1 MDLTNTDAHWL
12 AGLLEGEGSFM
23 KGPPSSPNLPIVKV
37 EMCDEDVIHHAAH
50 LLNASVTIIDRYPE
64 RGYKRVFRIT
74 LKGSRAVQLMLGLRP
89 LMGDRRSRDIGSA
102 LATLLLSSPAF
113 AQFGGDRVTSF
124 LSSALSYAQGLGI
137 FGAGF
142 LVIWAVANIA
152 RERPSGKQWA
162 GAGGALLLS
171 SVLQLLRT
179 FAG

>member
-1 MDLTNTDAHWL
+1 M
-12 AGLLEGEGSFM
+12 
-23 KGPPSSPNLPIVKV
+23 
-37 EMCDEDVIHHAAH
+37 
-50 LLNASVTIIDRYPE
+50 
-64 RGYKRVFRIT
+64 FRIISRKRRIE
-74 LKGSRAVQLMLGLRP
+74 LPRLARAMGSGVAALLLASP
-89 LMGDRRSRDIGSA
+89 A
-102 LATLLLSSPAF
+102 LA
-113 AQFGGDRVTSF
+113 QIGGDRVSSF
-124 LSSALSYAQGLGI
+124 LSNALTYAQGLGI

>member
-1 MDLTNTDAHWL
+1 M
-12 AGLLEGEGSFM
+12 SRFI
-23 KGPPSSPNLPIVKV
+23 GPR
-37 EMCDEDVIHHAAH
+37 C
-50 LLNASVTIIDRYPE
+50 
-64 RGYKRVFRIT
+64 RIR
-74 LKGSRAVQLMLGLRP
+74 LRRFARAV
-89 LMGDRRSRDIGSA
+89 GSSVVTLF
-102 LATLLLSSPAF
+102 LASPAF
-113 AQFGGDRVTSF
+113 AQIGGDRVSSF
-124 LSSALSYAQGLGI
+124 LSNTLTYAQGLGI

>member
-1 MDLTNTDAHWL
+1 M
-12 AGLLEGEGSFM
+12 
-23 KGPPSSPNLPIVKV
+23 
-37 EMCDEDVIHHAAH
+37 
-50 LLNASVTIIDRYPE
+50 
-64 RGYKRVFRIT
+64 FRIVRRKRRIE
-74 LKGSRAVQLMLGLRP
+74 LYRLARAAGSRVGM
-89 LMGDRRSRDIGSA
+89 
-102 LATLLLSSPAF
+102 LLLASPAF
-113 AQFGGDRVTSF
+113 AQTGGDQVSSF
-124 LSSALSYAQGLGI
+124 LSNALSYAQGLGI

>member
-1 MDLTNTDAHWL
+1 M
-12 AGLLEGEGSFM
+12 
-23 KGPPSSPNLPIVKV
+23 
-37 EMCDEDVIHHAAH
+37 
-50 LLNASVTIIDRYPE
+50 
-64 RGYKRVFRIT
+64 FRIIRRKRRIQLNRFT
-74 LKGSRAVQLMLGLRP
+74 RA
-89 LMGDRRSRDIGSA
+89 IGSGVG
-102 LATLLLSSPAF
+102 TLLLASPAAF
-113 AQFGGDRVTSF
+113 AQTGGDQVSSF
-124 LSSALSYAQGLGI
+124 LSNALSYAQGLGI

>member
-1 MDLTNTDAHWL
+1 M
-12 AGLLEGEGSFM
+12 
-23 KGPPSSPNLPIVKV
+23 
-37 EMCDEDVIHHAAH
+37 
-50 LLNASVTIIDRYPE
+50 
-64 RGYKRVFRIT
+64 FRIT
-74 LKGSRAVQLMLGLRP
+74 SYA
-89 LMGDRRSRDIGSA
+89 RRIEARWFARSIGSA
-102 LATLLLSSPAF
+102 VATLLLSAPAF

-124 LSSALSYAQGLGI
+124 LSSALGYAQGLGI

>member
-1 MDLTNTDAHWL
+1 MFRFISRKRRI
-12 AGLLEGEGSFM
+12 E
-23 KGPPSSPNLPIVKV
+23 LPRFCRAI
-37 EMCDEDVIHHAAH
+37 AS
-50 LLNASVTIIDRYPE
+50 SVT
-64 RGYKRVFRIT
+64 
-74 LKGSRAVQLMLGLRP
+74 
-89 LMGDRRSRDIGSA
+89 
-102 LATLLLSSPAF
+102 TLLLASPAF
-113 AQFGGDRVTSF
+113 AQIGGDRVSSF
-124 LSSALSYAQGLGI
+124 LSNALSYAQSLGI

>member
-1 MDLTNTDAHWL
+1 MF
-12 AGLLEGEGSFM
+12 G
-23 KGPPSSPNLPIVKV
+23 
-37 EMCDEDVIHHAAH
+37 VISRKPRIE
-50 LLNASVTIIDRYPE
+50 LNR
-64 RGYKRVFRIT
+64 F
-74 LKGSRAVQLMLGLRP
+74 SRA
-89 LMGDRRSRDIGSA
+89 IGSGVGM
-102 LATLLLSSPAF
+102 LLLASPAF
-113 AQFGGDRVTSF
+113 AQIGGDRVSSF
-124 LSSALSYAQGLGI
+124 LSNALSYAQGLGI

>member
-1 MDLTNTDAHWL
+1 MLRIISQKRRL
-12 AGLLEGEGSFM
+12 AVRQFARS
-23 KGPPSSPNLPIVKV
+23 
-37 EMCDEDVIHHAAH
+37 
-50 LLNASVTIIDRYPE
+50 
-64 RGYKRVFRIT
+64 IT
-74 LKGSRAVQLMLGLRP
+74 TAVV
-89 LMGDRRSRDIGSA
+89 
-102 LATLLLSSPAF
+102 TLLLGSPAF
-113 AQFGGDRVTSF
+113 AQLGGDRVTSF
-124 LSSALSYAQGLGI
+124 LSNSLSYAQGLGI